1 MLLDNIIQDGETP
14 LHTAAEYN
22 KKKCMELLLSHGAEA
37 NIKNVVSNNDKM
49 NWSVD
54 DTNIIITIISFRMDG
69 HHSIWLL

>member
-37 NIKNVVSNNDKM
+37 NIKNVVSNNNNM
-49 NWSVD
+49 N
-54 DTNIIITIISFRMDG
+54 
-69 HHSIWLL
+69 